1 MKNSFRNRLAD
12 ALFVCEQIGDR
23 AKPDVYQLHAKIC
36 ELGIKEFLDFV
47 GRQRE

>member
-1 MKNSFRNRLAD
+1 MKNNFRNKFAD
-12 ALFVCEQIGDR
+12 APFVCVRIGDR
-23 AKPDVYQLHAKIC
+23 AKPDVYQLHAKIG